1 MMHFEVGESNSI
13 DLVLFV
19 PNLNRVVQRLAGL
32 IERAYESYHRPDRVL
47 LIIPDSCSQLYKS
60 TLRVDEQF
68 QHNLRRYGDKVEV
81 IILSFDKEGEC
92 QVVESSLP
100 FKKSELIDVMDVVV
114 NQGIKHLAKKNK
126 VVEKSPPG
134 SAFLKPS
141 RSTKTDF
148 IAAHRLAQSDVE
160 CAFISFCLLCKIRDI
175 SNYETIYIDT
185 SAISYLV
192 LSTINLVNQLTG
204 SADFQPD
211 FKSFH
216 SYRGL
221 ATTSPNYGEKV
232 LVLISASSSN
242 NMANEIL
249 EQWKGKVSIHDVL
262 TILSYKAGENVL
274 CKIPSSSDSQSKN
287 VERYVKR
294 VDEYFTV
301 EHSAP
306 KTVVIKKL
314 HSSKIKDWP
323 FEALSS
329 SECLRCNS
337 PKRKGLPEKEM
348 TINLESIPG
357 DIIEKIDL
365 WWEQLI
371 NGHIPI
377 TTKYIVTDTNDE
389 FLKKYIKK
397 IEEKVDIVTID
408 FDDVINHNFKIEQ
421 FATVILLPVLGSG
434 DKYIGV
440 NRDLRLA
447 GHDGIRIFVSFFHL
461 YKGELGLSN
470 FKKSL
475 LYGPALTKYK
485 FFTKY
490 SLNVPARFDKSCWEK
505 EKEFLDNNPELLGNK
520 MLAARHKLLS
530 TVSEGLGGQIGMNS
544 RTPGQPL
551 SFTRHFAFWN
561 FKYDPANISAESVYF
576 TVASILQSARDDF
589 SDDPENSLEANPN
602 QQALLSPDN
611 FVRFNDPLLQSCL
624 WRAAKYSELDYSS
637 DEKISDDFVSIME
650 RLSRAISIERGEAF
664 TDLLLGVVI
673 RKIVLSD
680 AALDKLKSL
689 IQALPSE
696 RSNSTISVF
705 LNKLSD
711 LVLIKP

>member
-1 MMHFEVGESNSI
+1 MLHFEVGENNAI

-19 PNLNRVVQRLAGL
+19 PNLNRVVERLAGL

-60 TLRVDEQF
+60 TLKVDEQF
-68 QHNLRRYGDKVEV
+68 QHDLRRYGDKVEV
-81 IILSFDKEGEC
+81 IILSFDKGGVC
-92 QVVESSLP
+92 QIVESNLT
-100 FKKSELIDVMDVVV
+100 FKKSELIDVRDAVV

-160 CAFISFCLLCKIRDI
+160 CAFISFCLLCKLGDI
-175 SNYETIYIDT
+175 SCYQTIYIDT

-192 LSTINLVNQLTG
+192 LSTINLVNQLTE

-242 NMANEIL
+242 NMANQIL
-249 EQWKGKVSIHDVL
+249 EQWKGKVSIQDVL
-262 TILSYKAGENVL
+262 TILSYKVGENVL
-274 CKIPSSSDSQSKN
+274 CKIPNSSGSQSKN

-306 KTVVIKKL
+306 KSVVIKKL
-314 HSSKIKDWP
+314 HGGKIKEWP
-323 FEALSS
+323 FKALSDT
-329 SECLRCNS
+329 ECLRCNS

-348 TINLESIPG
+348 TINLESLPG
-357 DIIEKIDL
+357 ETIEEIDL
-365 WWEQLI
+365 WWDQLI

-397 IEEKVDIVTID
+397 IEKKVDIVTID
-408 FDDVINHNFKIEQ
+408 FDDVINCNFESDQ
-421 FATVILLPVLGSG
+421 FAAVILLPVLGSG
-434 DKYIGV
+434 DKYISV

-447 GHDGIRIFVSFFHL
+447 GHDGFRIFVSFFHL

-490 SLNVPARFDKSCWEK
+490 SLNVPARFDKSCWDK
-505 EKEFLDNNPELLGNK
+505 EKEFLDNNPELLENE
-520 MLAARHKLLS
+520 MLAARHQLLS
-530 TVSEGLGGQIGMNS
+530 TVSEGLGGQIGLNS
-544 RTPGQPL
+544 RTPGRPL

-561 FKYDPANISAESVYF
+561 FKYDPENISAESVYF
-576 TVASILQSARDDF
+576 TIASILQSARDDF
-589 SDDPENSLEANPN
+589 TDDPENSLEASPN

-624 WRAAKYSELDYSS
+624 WRAAKGSELDYSS
-637 DEKISDDFVSIME
+637 DEKLADDFVSIME
-650 RLSRAISIERGEAF
+650 RLSRAIHMERGEGFA
-664 TDLLLGVVI
+664 DLLLGVVI
-673 RKIVLSD
+673 GKIVLSD
-680 AALDKLKSL
+680 KALDKLK
-689 IQALPSE
+689 ALLTE
-696 RSNSTISVF
+696 LLEANNNSTI
-705 LNKLSD
+705 LALTE
-711 LVLIKP
+711 VLKR